1 MVAAVRA
8 APALAGKRPI
18 SPPPPPPPTLAMLA
32 VPTTP
37 AAAGEDRLSDAETAS
52 TTTAA
57 PNSSLSSASSAGSL
71 PRCSSLSR
79 LSFDCSPSA
88 ALSAAAVSCS
98 PTAPALPL
106 APPPRPHRSGDAAWA
121 AIRSASTSS
130 SAPLGPRDFK
140 LLRRVGG
147 GDIGT
152 VYLCRLR
159 SSSTSSFQH
168 LYAMKVVDRRVVA
181 KKKKLERAA
190 AEKRILR
197 CLDHP
202 FLPTLFADF
211 DAPPHFS
218 CVVMEF
224 CPGGDL
230 HSLRH
235 RMPCRRFPLP
245 SARFYA
251 AEVLLALEYLHMMG
265 IVYRDLK
272 PENVLIRADGHIMLT
287 DFDLSLQ
294 STSSPSVESTDSDA
308 TDDPASTSVSC
319 FPEHLFRLN
328 RHRRRRRTPATTFVA
343 EPVTARSS
351 SFVGTHEYVAPEVAR
366 GGPHGAAVDWWA
378 LGVFLYELIHG
389 RTPFAG
395 ADNESTLR
403 NIARR
408 PLAFPPPACGGA
420 GGDEAA
426 AARDLIERLL
436 DKDPDRRLGSRRGA
450 ADVKA
455 HPFFKGLNFA
465 LLRSSRPPV
474 VPGASPPLHRSQSC
488 HAAPKTAAAA
498 PYKKKPTAAAK
509 TADARFDLF

>member
-8 APALAGKRPI
+8 APALAGKQQPV
-18 SPPPPPPPTLAMLA
+18 SPPPPTGLA
-32 VPTTP
+32 VP
-37 AAAGEDRLSDAETAS
+37 AAGDERLSDAETAS

-88 ALSAAAVSCS
+88 ALSSSFAATTTCS
-98 PTAPALPL
+98 PLPPPPPPPL
-106 APPPRPHRSGDAAWA
+106 PPRPHRSGDAAWA
-121 AIRSASTSS
+121 AIRSASTSAAS
-130 SAPLGPRDFK
+130 PLGPRDFK

-159 SSSTSSFQH
+159 SSSSAAGGCHQ

-181 KKKKLERAA
+181 RKKKLERAA

-235 RMPCRRFPLP
+235 RMPSRRFPLP

-272 PENVLIRADGHIMLT
+272 PENVLIRGDGHIMLT

-294 STSSPSVESTDSDA
+294 STSSPSLETTTSGDDANSDN
-308 TDDPASTSVSC
+308 PSLTSVSC
-319 FPEHLFRLN
+319 FPDHLFRLN
-328 RHRRRRRTPATTFVA
+328 RRHRRRQDATFVA
-343 EPVTARSS
+343 EPVSARSC

-366 GGPHGAAVDWWA
+366 GGAHGAAVDWWA

-395 ADNESTLR
+395 ADNEATLR

-408 PLAFPPPACGGA
+408 PLAFPPPGSCGGA
-420 GGDEAA
+420 DDAA
-426 AARDLIERLL
+426 AARDLIARLL

-474 VPGASPPLHRSQSC
+474 VPGASSSPLLRSQSC
-488 HAAPKTAAAA
+488 HAAPTKAAAVVPHKKTTAA
-498 PYKKKPTAAAK
+498 
-509 TADARFDLF
+509 DGRFDFF

>member
-8 APALAGKRPI
+8 APALAGKQHG
-18 SPPPPPPPTLAMLA
+18 PPPPPPGLAMLEVA
-32 VPTTP
+32 
-37 AAAGEDRLSDAETAS
+37 AAAGEERLSDAS
-52 TTTAA
+52 TAA

-88 ALSAAAVSCS
+88 ARGGVAAA
-98 PTAPALPL
+98 P
-106 APPPRPHRSGDAAWA
+106 RSGDAAWA
-121 AIRSASTSS
+121 AIRAASTSAA
-130 SAPLGPRDFK
+130 APL
-140 LLRRVGG
+140 
-147 GDIGT
+147 GT

-159 SSSTSSFQH
+159 SSAAAAAGRERESPCQ

-197 CLDHP
+197 ALDHP

-211 DAPPHFS
+211 DTAPHFS

-235 RMPCRRFPLP
+235 RMPSRRFPLP

-287 DFDLSLQ
+287 DFDLSLE
-294 STSSPSVESTDSDA
+294 STSSPSLESA
-308 TDDPASTSVSC
+308 VDDDGGGGASTSVSC
-319 FPEHLFRLN
+319 FPDLLFK
-328 RHRRRRRTPATTFVA
+328 RRRRQRRTAAPRAFVA
-343 EPVTARSS
+343 EPVDARSC

-378 LGVFLYELIHG
+378 LGVFLYELLHG

-408 PLAFPPPACGGA
+408 PLAFPAPPSSASGPCA
-420 GGDEAA
+420 DA
-426 AARDLIERLL
+426 AARDLIAGLL
-436 DKDPDRRLGSRRGA
+436 AKDPARRLGSRRGA

-455 HPFFKGLNFA
+455 HPFFRGLNFA
-465 LLRSSRPPV
+465 LLRSARPPARRPRRV
-474 VPGASPPLHRSQSC
+474 
-488 HAAPKTAAAA
+488 AAPAPVAVLPRCADGHHDAGQEEAPAAAGR
-498 PYKKKPTAAAK
+498 PV
-509 TADARFDLF
+509 

>member
-1 MVAAVRA
+1 
-8 APALAGKRPI
+8 
-18 SPPPPPPPTLAMLA
+18 
-32 VPTTP
+32 
-37 AAAGEDRLSDAETAS
+37 
-52 TTTAA
+52 
-57 PNSSLSSASSAGSL
+57 
-71 PRCSSLSR
+71 
-79 LSFDCSPSA
+79 
-88 ALSAAAVSCS
+88 
-98 PTAPALPL
+98 
-106 APPPRPHRSGDAAWA
+106 
-121 AIRSASTSS
+121 
-130 SAPLGPRDFK
+130 
-140 LLRRVGG
+140 
-147 GDIGT
+147 
-152 VYLCRLR
+152 
-159 SSSTSSFQH
+159 
-168 LYAMKVVDRRVVA
+168 MKVVDRRVVA
-181 KKKKLERAA
+181 RKKKLERAA

-197 CLDHP
+197 ALDHP

-211 DAPPHFS
+211 DAAPHFS

-235 RMPCRRFPLP
+235 RMPSRRFPLP

-287 DFDLSLQ
+287 DFDLSLE
-294 STSSPSVESTDSDA
+294 STSSPSLESAAGNDA
-308 TDDPASTSVSC
+308 AAAAGDASTSASC
-319 FPEHLFRLN
+319 FPDHLFRLK
-328 RHRRRRRTPATTFVA
+328 RRRRRAAARQTTTFVA
-343 EPVTARSS
+343 EPVEARSC

-378 LGVFLYELIHG
+378 YGVFLYELLHG

-408 PLAFPPPACGGA
+408 PLAFPPGSGSCGPA
-420 GGDEAA
+420 DA
-426 AARDLIERLL
+426 AARDLIARLL
-436 DKDPDRRLGSRRGA
+436 DKDPAHRLGSRRGA

-465 LLRSSRPPV
+465 LLRASRPPV
-474 VPGASPPLHRSQSC
+474 VPGSSPLHRSQSC
-488 HAAPKTAAAA
+488 HAAPPPTTTT
-498 PYKKKPTAAAK
+498 PGSTLPRKKPMP

>member
-8 APALAGKRPI
+8 AAPALAGKQEAG
-18 SPPPPPPPTLAMLA
+18 SPPAPEFSMLA
-32 VPTTP
+32 VPAP
-37 AAAGEDRLSDAETAS
+37 AAGEERLSDAETAS
-52 TTTAA
+52 STTAA
-57 PNSSLSSASSAGSL
+57 PNSSLSSASSL
-71 PRCSSLSR
+71 PRCSTLSR

-88 ALSAAAVSCS
+88 ALSAAAATTTACSCPS
-98 PTAPALPL
+98 PSPPPPPPPALP
-106 APPPRPHRSGDAAWA
+106 ARPHRSGDAAWA
-121 AIRSASTSS
+121 AIRSASTSAAS
-130 SAPLGPRDFK
+130 PLGPRDFK

-159 SSSTSSFQH
+159 SPSTSTSSHHH

-181 KKKKLERAA
+181 RKKKLERAA

-197 CLDHP
+197 SLDHP

-235 RMPCRRFPLP
+235 RMPSRRFPLH

-272 PENVLIRADGHIMLT
+272 PENVLIRGDGHIMLT

-294 STSSPSVESTDSDA
+294 STSSPSLETTAAGGDE
-308 TDDPASTSVSC
+308 PASTAASVSC
-319 FPEHLFRLN
+319 FPDHLFRLK
-328 RHRRRRRTPATTFVA
+328 RRRRRRGATPQTATFVA
-343 EPVTARSS
+343 EPVSARSV

-366 GGPHGAAVDWWA
+366 GGAHGAAVDWWA
-378 LGVFLYELIHG
+378 LGVFLYELLHG

-395 ADNESTLR
+395 ADNEATLR

-408 PLAFPPPACGGA
+408 PLAFPPASCGGA
-420 GGDEAA
+420 ADAA
-426 AARDLIERLL
+426 AARDLIAGLL
-436 DKDPDRRLGSRRGA
+436 DKDPARRLGSRRGA

-474 VPGASPPLHRSQSC
+474 VPGASPLLRSQSC
-488 HAAPKTAAAA
+488 PSSAP
-498 PYKKKPTAAAK
+498 PKKKPA
-509 TADARFDLF
+509 TADGRFDFF

>member
-8 APALAGKRPI
+8 APTLAEK
-18 SPPPPPPPTLAMLA
+18 PPTELATMEV
-32 VPTTP
+32 VP
-37 AAAGEDRLSDAETAS
+37 AGEERLSDAETAS
-52 TTTAA
+52 STAA

-88 ALSAAAVSCS
+88 ALVAAAACS
-98 PTAPALPL
+98 PQATRPAPAR
-106 APPPRPHRSGDAAWA
+106 ASSSSRPHRSGDAAWA
-121 AIRSASTSS
+121 AIRAASTSAA
-130 SAPLGPRDFK
+130 APLGPRDFK

-159 SSSTSSFQH
+159 FSSAAAAAASAGRADSPPCH

-181 KKKKLERAA
+181 RKKKLERAA

-197 CLDHP
+197 ALDHP

-211 DAPPHFS
+211 DAAPHFS

-235 RMPCRRFPLP
+235 RMPSRRFPLP

-287 DFDLSLQ
+287 DFDLSLE
-294 STSSPSVESTDSDA
+294 STSSPSLEAA
-308 TDDPASTSVSC
+308 TDDSNDDASTSVSC
-319 FPEHLFRLN
+319 FPDHLFRLK
-328 RHRRRRRTPATTFVA
+328 RRRRRTAKPQTTTFVA
-343 EPVTARSS
+343 EPVDARSC

-378 LGVFLYELIHG
+378 YGVFLYELLHG

-408 PLAFPPPACGGA
+408 PLAFPNSSGGSCGPA
-420 GGDEAA
+420 DA
-426 AARDLIERLL
+426 AARDLIARLL
-436 DKDPDRRLGSRRGA
+436 AKDPNERLGSRRGA

-474 VPGASPPLHRSQSC
+474 VPGSSPLHRSQSC
-488 HAAPKTAAAA
+488 HAAPVSTTAPHKKT
-498 PYKKKPTAAAK
+498 KPTP
-509 TADARFDLF
+509 DARFDLF

>member
-8 APALAGKRPI
+8 APVLAGKQQPV
-18 SPPPPPPPTLAMLA
+18 SPPPTGLAMLA
-32 VPTTP
+32 VP
-37 AAAGEDRLSDAETAS
+37 AAGEERLSDAETAS

-88 ALSAAAVSCS
+88 ALSSSFATTTSS
-98 PTAPALPL
+98 PPPPPPL
-106 APPPRPHRSGDAAWA
+106 PPRPHRSGDAAWA
-121 AIRSASTSS
+121 AIRSASTSAAS
-130 SAPLGPRDFK
+130 PLGPRDFK

-159 SSSTSSFQH
+159 SSPSYSSQ

-235 RMPCRRFPLP
+235 RMPSRRFPLP

-272 PENVLIRADGHIMLT
+272 PENVLIRGDGHIMLT

-294 STSSPSVESTDSDA
+294 STSSPSLETTPSGDDANSDN
-308 TDDPASTSVSC
+308 PSSTSVSC
-319 FPEHLFRLN
+319 FPDHLFRFN
-328 RHRRRRRTPATTFVA
+328 RRRRRRQDATFVA
-343 EPVTARSS
+343 EPLSARSS

-366 GGPHGAAVDWWA
+366 GGAHGAAVDWWA

-395 ADNESTLR
+395 ADNEATLR

-408 PLAFPPPACGGA
+408 PLAFPPPRSCSGA
-420 GGDEAA
+420 GAGDVDAA
-426 AARDLIERLL
+426 AARDLIARLL

-474 VPGASPPLHRSQSC
+474 VPGASSSPLLRSQSC
-488 HAAPKTAAAA
+488 HAAPTKAAAAVPYKKKTTAAAA
-498 PYKKKPTAAAK
+498 
-509 TADARFDLF
+509 DGRFDFF